1 MQYHRFRAM
10 NTVILLA
17 AESKQPE
24 QVFEMAQKF
33 IEQSEQRFTRF
44 KETSELSALNRS
56 AGDWFAVSPEMLDLL
71 LVALECHQAT
81 NGIFDPAILPDL
93 QAAGYTKSFDQL
105 LEHGAEVHPTSHY
118 RPRLN
123 SFADIEIDS
132 LQGRVRLP
140 KGMQIDLGGIAKGW
154 IAERAAH
161 KMAEHSSACG
171 VNAGGD
177 MFLIGHPQGRTNWEV
192 ALEDPRNPIHDLTI
206 LLVDGGAVATSSVVK
221 RSWQQGEI
229 KRHHLIDPRTGE
241 PAETPWL
248 SVTVFA
254 PAAVLAETFA
264 KAILIAGPDGTQALL
279 DNHTDIS
286 FIAVDEQGQIWKSP
300 IEKEQVYE
308 YA

>member
-10 NTVILLA
+10 NTAILLA

-24 QVFEMAQKF
+24 QVFETAQKF
-33 IEQSEQRFTRF
+33 VEQSEQRFTRF

-56 AGDWFAVSPEMLDLL
+56 AGNWISVSPEMLDLL
-71 LVALECHQAT
+71 LVALECHHAT

-105 LEHGAEVHPTSHY
+105 LEHSADLSPK
-118 RPRLN
+118 LN
-123 SFADIEIDS
+123 RGSRSNPFAAIEIDS

-140 KGMQIDLGGIAKGW
+140 KGMQVDLGGIAKGW

-161 KMAEHSSACG
+161 KMAEHTSACG

-177 MFLIGHPQGRTNWEV
+177 MFLIGHPQGRENWEV
-192 ALEDPRNPIHDLTI
+192 ALEDPRNPIQDLMI
-206 LLVDGGAVATSSVVK
+206 LLVDGGAVATSSVIK
-221 RSWQQGEI
+221 RSWIQGEI

-254 PAAVLAETFA
+254 PKAALAETFA
-264 KAILIAGPDGTQALL
+264 KAILIAGSDGADTLL
-279 DNHTDIS
+279 DNNSEVS
-286 FIAVDEQGQIWKSP
+286 FIAVDADGQIWKSP
-300 IEKEQVYE
+300 VEKEVIHE